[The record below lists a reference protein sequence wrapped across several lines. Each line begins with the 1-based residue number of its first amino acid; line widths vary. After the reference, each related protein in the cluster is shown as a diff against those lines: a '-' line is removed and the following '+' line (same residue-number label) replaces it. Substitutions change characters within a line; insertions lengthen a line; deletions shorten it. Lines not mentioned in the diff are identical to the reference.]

1 MSSHKC
7 QESEVMV
14 RQVNLVAAF
23 HDHISCTKI
32 SQQTI
37 GSNIC
42 GLQSVGDMSQSQTQ
56 THESDHMYAT
66 DNKCANHSIINN
78 NNNNNNNNNEN
89 TTNSNSNSNGI
100 INNNLFVNNLSDE
113 RNQIQ
118 KLTEMIL
125 AQLDLIQHQQEQLL
139 KKDRQLQGLKQDRE
153 ALCLRLEKME
163 KRIAVLTTK
172 VANNQ
177 INNNLN
183 LTRNIAN
190 SNNSSNTTET
200 DCDQSGSDTIIEDNN
215 SVIGLFTDP
224 TVFAKLYSQSSGVTT
239 ININNLNNNNN
250 SSNTNMNNT
259 ITNTS
264 TNTCNSI
271 TTVRIK
277 SEPQNTID
285 SEENMATITTT
296 NTTMTSTASARKNRK
311 RHPEVIPPSST
322 STIPSNKKRGKG
334 LNVSTNIDINNVDI
348 KKEPLSSSDSL
359 RTSQTI
365 KTYSNKKKANKLKS
379 ETSANTLNFKTT
391 SLTKDILTTT
401 KPYSITVNRIHSPLD
416 LCVVNSCS
424 NTDINNTNTF
434 NNNNNSSVEEKN
446 MSSTISDI
454 IQVPNWKL
462 HPVSSCYSLE
472 GTEVLLLLFFIQN
485 FRFNLV
491 FLFRI

>member
-1 MSSHKC
+1 MSSLNC
-7 QESEVMV
+7 EESEVMV
-14 RQVNLVAAF
+14 RQVNLF

-42 GLQSVGDMSQSQTQ
+42 GLQSVADMSQTQTQ

-66 DNKCANHSIINN
+66 DNKCANHSMINM
-78 NNNNNNNNNEN
+78 NNNEN
-89 TTNSNSNSNGI
+89 TTNSNSNSNGLI
-100 INNNLFVNNLSDE
+100 SNNLFVNNLSDE

-183 LTRNIAN
+183 LSRNIAN
-190 SNNSSNTTET
+190 SNNSSNNTTET

-259 ITNTS
+259 NTNTS
-264 TNTCNSI
+264 TNTCI

-285 SEENMATITTT
+285 SEENTAT
-296 NTTMTSTASARKNRK
+296 NTTTTSTASARKNRK
-311 RHPEVIPPSST
+311 RHPEVIPTSST
-322 STIPSNKKRGKG
+322 STTPPNKKRGKG
-334 LNVSTNIDINNVDI
+334 SNVSTNPDINNVDI
-348 KKEPLSSSDSL
+348 KKESFSLKETSSDSL

-365 KTYSNKKKANKLKS
+365 KTYSNKKKANKQKS
-379 ETSANTLNFKTT
+379 ESSANTLNFKTS

-401 KPYSITVNRIHSPLD
+401 KPYSLTVNRIHSPLD

-424 NTDINNTNTF
+424 NTDINNTNTL
-434 NNNNNSSVEEKN
+434 NNNNSSVEEKN
-446 MSSTISDI
+446 RSSTNSDI

-472 GTEVLLLLFFIQN
+472 GTEVLLLSIIFH
-485 FRFNLV
+485 
-491 FLFRI
+491 

>member
-37 GSNIC
+37 GSNC
-42 GLQSVGDMSQSQTQ
+42 GQSQTQ

-66 DNKCANHSIINN
+66 DNKCANHSMINM
-78 NNNNNNNNNEN
+78 NNNNEN

-100 INNNLFVNNLSDE
+100 INNSLFVNNLSDE

-239 ININNLNNNNN
+239 ININNLNNNN
-250 SSNTNMNNT
+250 SNTNMNITNT
-259 ITNTS
+259 ITS

-285 SEENMATITTT
+285 SEENTATNTTTT
-296 NTTMTSTASARKNRK
+296 NTASARKNRK
-311 RHPEVIPPSST
+311 RHPEVIPTSST

-334 LNVSTNIDINNVDI
+334 LSVSTNPDVNNVDI
-348 KKEPLSSSDSL
+348 KKESLSLKETSNDSL

-365 KTYSNKKKANKLKS
+365 KTYSNRKKANKQKS
-379 ETSANTLNFKTT
+379 ESSANTLNFKTS

-424 NTDINNTNTF
+424 NTDINNTNAL
-434 NNNNNSSVEEKN
+434 NNNNSSVEEKS
-446 MSSTISDI
+446 MSSIDSDI

-472 GTEVLLLLFFIQN
+472 GTEVLLLSIIIFFFIQN
-485 FRFNLV
+485 LPFN
-491 FLFRI
+491 